1 MTGAI
6 SPFNL
11 KLRNRRSGTTTL
23 PADFFV
29 TNDAELAS
37 VLALGAAT
45 LSGKTVAM
53 TGTFTTP
60 NFNVKP
66 ASTLTFRSLNPA
78 SPAVLIRTKLN
89 GSGNIKFQDL
99 KMVTDCFTDN
109 GSGNSGFEAIFYNSG
124 AFGSHTFSSC
134 IIRGGYGGPG
144 SVGAVYNNDYNP
156 TATYPEYACIIP
168 TFTAGAITALSCT
181 APNNYVGGLLAD
193 GTGYAWS
200 VNTNTS
206 TNGGVTW
213 TVPATGTFDV
223 VSGLITNL
231 VITNGGA
238 SNAGTNPGLGT
249 QVKTITWA
257 AQRPFINVTAGGV
270 GASGGITWDAGTQI
284 FEDCTFSDLRDGI
297 KHSIAAPGK
306 FIARRNTFIRLYH
319 DAIVPALAGSEAGAD
334 RTITDNFV
342 TQVMA
347 LPTDPFDPHADGVQT
362 YMGTSTP
369 SDWPNVT
376 IERNVMLIGNTRG
389 VAQGIFMESLT
400 GKYYTNLRIVGNMV
414 LSAYDINQMALP
426 DTNGAYVYRNT
437 FVRMVPDDPQN
448 SGRDATLRYNSGR
461 TAIGNSYIAKNFYE
475 AVSLSG
481 VYVGSGNVQVTRGD
495 NTDYN
500 AKFASPPTYAG
511 GAGSWPTTK
520 AQALAAFAPETA
532 YIGTGAGGS
541 DGYLDYTNNTTDL
554 TKEPVF
560 VAFVDLTAQTPSSN
574 VSSGWVQILGGPA
587 TGSISITGGTYQFAD
602 DSSGTNATAAT
613 SASATY
619 TRGKFLRLN
628 VTNSASGLTTTTA
641 TVTLQGTGSAASQNY
656 SFASTTVS
664 TFVRPVVLLDTATP
678 DLFRATGATTMGSDS
693 FLGTI
698 AIWGL
703 KVNGNP
709 AAQTQIF
716 NVSAGSATIQIAI
729 DASGQLRVNLR
740 NAAASTIAQLFTP
753 NTFCNNVAHDL
764 LISFDTNDT
773 SATSGLHFYLDGVRI
788 TSGHS
793 WISASSQV
801 AYSRSLSSYQVG
813 PGASQKDYEIAGLY
827 IHPGV
832 RVDFTNSANR
842 TAFTL
847 APSSMGVN
855 GSTPTGSQPR
865 YFFVGKAAQWNDVAG
880 INFGSGPKFIK
891 VGSAAAADVS
901 GNTWA

>member
-11 KLRNRRSGTTTL
+11 KLRNRRSGTTTFPYDYL
-23 PADFFV
+23 V

-60 NFNVKP
+60 NFNVSP
-66 ASTLTFRSLNPA
+66 ASTCTFRSLNA
-78 SPAVLIRTKLN
+78 GAPAVLVRTKLN
-89 GSGNIKFQDL
+89 SSGNLVFRDL
-99 KMVTDCFTDN
+99 MMVTDHWADGGASNISFA
-109 GSGNSGFEAIFYNSG
+109 AILYNSG
-124 AFGSHTFSSC
+124 TFGAHTFQSC
-134 IIRGGYGGPG
+134 TIRGGYGGPTSSG
-144 SVGAVYNNDYNP
+144 LVYTNDYNP
-156 TATYPEYACIIP
+156 TAIYPEYACILP
-168 TFTAGAITALSCT
+168 TFTGGAITAVSST
-181 APNNYVGGLLAD
+181 SPNNFVGGLLAN
-193 GTGYAWS
+193 GTGYTWT

-206 TNGGVTW
+206 SNGGVTW
-213 TVPATGTFDV
+213 TTPATGTFDV
-223 VSGLITNL
+223 VGGLITNI

-238 SNAGTNPGLGT
+238 SNAGSTTSLAT
-249 QVKTITWA
+249 RVKTITWT
-257 AQRPFINVTAGGV
+257 AQRPFLNVSAAGV
-270 GASGGITWDAGTQI
+270 NASGGISFTGRQLYDS
-284 FEDCTFSDLRDGI
+284 CTFSDLRDGI
-297 KHSIAAPGK
+297 KHAVGSPGY
-306 FIARRNTFIRLYH
+306 IDVTNCTFDRIYH
-319 DAIVPALAGSEAGAD
+319 DFLALSIPSAGSGVGYA
-334 RTITDNFV
+334 ITDNFF
-342 TQVMA
+342 TRPMA
-347 LPTDPFDPHADGVQT
+347 RDGDPFDPHSDIVQFYTADT
-362 YMGTSTP
+362 IASN
-369 SDWPNVT
+369 WPNVT
-376 IERNVMLIGNTRG
+376 IERNVYVNGVTRG
-389 VAQGIFMESLT
+389 YAQGIFMESNDNARR
-400 GKYYTNLRIVGNMV
+400 YTNLRIVGNLILSEAMV
-414 LSAYDINQMALP
+414 NQLALP
-426 DTNGAYVYRNT
+426 NTDGAYVYRNT
-437 FVRMVPDDPQN
+437 FARLVPDDADNTSTVSTARHN
-448 SGRDATLRYNSGR
+448 SLT
-461 TAIGNSYIAKNFYE
+461 TAIGNTYIAKNFAE
-475 AVSLSG
+475 TFTFTGLSTL
-481 VYVGSGNVQVTRGD
+481 SGNVALTPSS
-495 NTDYN
+495 TADYE
-500 AKFASPPTYAG
+500 AKFLSVPTTAG
-511 GAGSWPTTK
+511 GTGSWPSTK
-520 AQALAAFAPETA
+520 TAALSAFSPEAAFV
-532 YIGTGAGGS
+532 GTGAAGS
-541 DGYLDYTNNTTDL
+541 DGYLDYTNRTTDL

-560 VAFVDLTAQTPSSN
+560 TAFVDLSAQTPSSN

-602 DSSGTNATAAT
+602 DAAGTNATVAT
-613 SASATY
+613 SASGTY
-619 TRGKFLRLN
+619 TRGKFVRINL
-628 VTNSASGLTTTTA
+628 TNSASGLTTTTG
-641 TVTLQGTGSAASQNY
+641 TITLQGTGSASSQNY
-656 SFASTTVS
+656 SFNSTTVS
-664 TFVRPVVLLDTATP
+664 TFVRPAVSLDTATP

-709 AAQTQIF
+709 AAQMQIF

-729 DASGQLRVNLR
+729 DTSGQLRVNLR
-740 NAAASTIAQLFTP
+740 NAATSTIAQLFTP

-842 TAFTL
+842 IAFTL
-847 APSSMGVN
+847 DPSSMGVN

-891 VGSAAAADVS
+891 VASAAAADVS